1 MFVSLSFVEWYVL
14 HILYCIIEDG
24 THVNQVVG
32 ENQLNLKKTTY
43 RHAYK
48 YLSANDDSFTWLIGS
63 QYQHPWYTQKMKH
76 LAKFDCHIFTQV
88 INLIDLIYIV
98 FFRNSNTQNYAHI

>member
-1 MFVSLSFVEWYVL
+1 MEIKFTMYILLSSLVSACAK
-14 HILYCIIEDG
+14 CIIEDG

-63 QYQHPWYTQKMKH
+63 QTS
-76 LAKFDCHIFTQV
+76 LFTCIFNISSQTKLTSTNNKIKPV
-88 INLIDLIYIV
+88 HV
-98 FFRNSNTQNYAHI
+98 CFKKV

>member
-1 MFVSLSFVEWYVL
+1 MEIKFTMYILLSSLVSACAK
-14 HILYCIIEDG
+14 CIIEDG

-48 YLSANDDSFTWLIGS
+48 YLSANDDSFTT
-63 QYQHPWYTQKMKH
+63 H
-76 LAKFDCHIFTQV
+76 
-88 INLIDLIYIV
+88 
-98 FFRNSNTQNYAHI
+98 YAI